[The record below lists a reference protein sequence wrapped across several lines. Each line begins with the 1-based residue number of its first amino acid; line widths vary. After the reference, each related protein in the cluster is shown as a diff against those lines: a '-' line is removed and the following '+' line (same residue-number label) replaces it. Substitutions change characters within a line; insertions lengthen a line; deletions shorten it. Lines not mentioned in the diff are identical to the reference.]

1 MPDIEIDKLQI
12 EVSASSE
19 DATKK
24 IRSLASAFRSLKK
37 SLSENGAVSTMA
49 NALESLSFSVGDAK
63 NIAEM
68 AKSIKDVGRQ
78 EKKVGNVADYLLG
91 ISKMDFS
98 NLTSASNVIGE
109 LAEIATAVRSVTR
122 ERSITQ
128 IPQAQNA
135 EPSDAGEEEERTNET
150 IIEQISLWSQ
160 LKSKL
165 QSLSSE
171 NKTTARTFDR
181 LREKMNFTN
190 SAASRLLSSFKRI
203 LYYRMIRSVIRGIT
217 SGIKEGIQNLSAYSR
232 LVGTDFHRSLDA
244 IATDALYIKNSFA
257 SAAAPLI
264 SSVKPAIDAIADA
277 AHNALNLVAQ
287 LMAALSGQSTYSK
300 AVKSATKYGDAV
312 AKAASATKKF
322 LLGID
327 ELNIFDAN
335 KGGSSKDTLDY
346 SSMFEETE
354 IESRF
359 KAIADKFAE
368 VKKIIQEHIDD
379 IELIVASGS
388 LAIGALLLL
397 TGANI
402 PLGLGAIAFGA
413 GLIWK
418 KIVPSWGGTEKD
430 IKTVLANIELA
441 VSGALLGVGAI
452 LALSGANIPLGIGM
466 MATGALI
473 GAGGIA
479 LKWSEISENIKKTI
493 SEIELVVGGAFLGL
507 GAVLAFSGANI
518 PLGIGLMAAGAVMVA
533 SGAALQ
539 WEQLKNNISSVLEA
553 IALTVGG
560 SMLALGAIL
569 AISGVNIPLG
579 VGLMAAG
586 AIMIASP
593 LMIQWEVLKNNIDV
607 VLQGIELIVGSS
619 LLALGAILAISG
631 VNIPLGIGLMALGAL
646 SIATAGKT
654 DWGIVKKNVV
664 SVISAIS
671 AILGGSLTVLGVL
684 LILSGAGIGLGLAVL
699 AAGLATS
706 FAAWKIDENPITDF
720 VRRMANNIIAII
732 NKVIDAIN
740 NMFHI
745 SFGGLT
751 LLGEQVIPAFDVRL
765 ANIPH
770 VPSFASGGFPEDGLF
785 YANHGEL
792 VGQFSN
798 GRTAVA
804 NNKQIVDGIENG
816 VRDANQELVSVV
828 SAGFSQIINAI
839 ERGGNN
845 GGDLDMFA
853 NAFYPV
859 MQGVSARRG
868 LEI

>member
-1 MPDIEIDKLQI
+1 MPDIDIDKLQI

-109 LAEIATAVRSVTR
+109 LAEIATSVRSVTR
-122 ERSITQ
+122 VPQTQ
-128 IPQAQNA
+128 NT
-135 EPSDAGEEEERTNET
+135 EPSDAGEEEVGKTSET
-150 IIEQISLWSQ
+150 LKNQISLWRDLRGWMQNYSVESEETRNALERLRDGVRFTNGNLSQ
-160 LKSKL
+160 F
-165 QSLSSE
+165 LSS
-171 NKTTARTFDR
+171 
-181 LREKMNFTN
+181 L
-190 SAASRLLSSFKRI
+190 KRI
-203 LYYRMIRSVIRGIT
+203 MLYRAIRSIIKGIT
-217 SGIKEGIQNLSAYSR
+217 SSVKEGIQNLSAYSR

-257 SAAAPLI
+257 SAVAPLV

-277 AHNALNLVAQ
+277 AHNALNWVAQ

-335 KGGSSKDTLDY
+335 KSGGSKETPDY

-354 IESRF
+354 LESRF

-368 VKKIIQEHIDD
+368 VKRVIKEHIDD
-379 IELIVASGS
+379 IEFIVATSS
-388 LAIGALLLL
+388 LAVGALLLL

-402 PLGLGAIAFGA
+402 PLGLGAIALGA

-418 KIVPSWGGTEKD
+418 KIVPSWGGTEKN
-430 IKTVLANIELA
+430 IKTVLANIEFA

-466 MATGALI
+466 MATGALM
-473 GAGGIA
+473 GAGGAA
-479 LKWSEISENIKKTI
+479 LKWGELSDSVKNAI
-493 SEIELVVGGAFLGL
+493 SEIELAVGGAFLGL
-507 GAVLAFSGANI
+507 GAVLAFSGVNI
-518 PLGIGLMAAGAVMVA
+518 PLGIGLMASGAVMVA
-533 SGAALQ
+533 SGAALR
-539 WEQLKNNISSVLEA
+539 WNELKNSIASILQT
-553 IALTVGG
+553 IALVVGG
-560 SMLALGAIL
+560 
-569 AISGVNIPLG
+569 
-579 VGLMAAG
+579 
-586 AIMIASP
+586 AS
-593 LMIQWEVLKNNIDV
+593 
-607 VLQGIELIVGSS
+607 
-619 LLALGAILAISG
+619 LALGAILAISG
-631 VNIPLGIGLMALGAL
+631 VNIPLGIGLMAAGAIAVVSGATTDWDGVKRKIATVLSEIAGILGA
-646 SIATAGKT
+646 
-654 DWGIVKKNVV
+654 
-664 SVISAIS
+664 
-671 AILGGSLTVLGVL
+671 SLTVLGVL

-706 FAAWKIDENPITDF
+706 FAAWKLDDNPITRF
-720 VRRMANNIIAII
+720 VRKMANNVIAII
-732 NKVIDAIN
+732 NRVIDAIN
-740 NMFHI
+740 EMFHI
-745 SFGGLT
+745 SFKGLSI
-751 LLGEQVIPAFDVRL
+751 LGKEIIPPFNVRL
-765 ANIPH
+765 ANIPN
-770 VPSFASGGFPEDGLF
+770 VPTFATGGFPEDGLF
-785 YANHGEL
+785 FANQNEL

-804 NNKQIVDGIENG
+804 NNEQIFEGIRAG
-816 VRDANQELVSVV
+816 VSDANEDLITVV
-828 SAGFSQIINAI
+828 ASGFSQIIRAI
-839 ERGGNN
+839 EDN
-845 GGDLDMFA
+845 GSGSYDLDGAARML
-853 NAFYPV
+853 YPYIKN
-859 MQGVSARRG
+859 MQT
-868 LEI
+868 LEGASFV

>member
-1 MPDIEIDKLQI
+1 MPDIDIDKLQI

-109 LAEIATAVRSVTR
+109 LAEIATSVRSVTR
-122 ERSITQ
+122 VPQTQ
-128 IPQAQNA
+128 NK
-135 EPSDAGEEEERTNET
+135 EPSDAGEEEAERTSATLRN
-150 IIEQISLWSQ
+150 QISLWRDLRGWMQNYSVESEETRKSLERLRNGVRFTNGNLSQ
-160 LKSKL
+160 F
-165 QSLSSE
+165 LSS
-171 NKTTARTFDR
+171 
-181 LREKMNFTN
+181 L
-190 SAASRLLSSFKRI
+190 KRI
-203 LYYRMIRSVIRGIT
+203 MLYRAIRSIIKGIT
-217 SGIKEGIQNLSAYSR
+217 SSVKEGIQNLSSYSR

-257 SAAAPLI
+257 SAVAPLV
-264 SSVKPAIDAIADA
+264 SAVKPAIDAIADA
-277 AHNALNLVAQ
+277 AHNALNWVAQ

-335 KGGSSKDTLDY
+335 KGGSSKETPDY

-354 IESRF
+354 LESRF
-359 KAIADKFAE
+359 KAIADKFSE
-368 VKKIIQEHIDD
+368 VKRVIKEHIDD
-379 IELIVASGS
+379 IELIVATGS

-402 PLGLGAIAFGA
+402 PLGLGAIALGA

-418 KIVPSWGGTEKD
+418 KIVPSWGGTEKN

-466 MATGALI
+466 MATGALM
-473 GAGGIA
+473 GAGGAA
-479 LKWSEISENIKKTI
+479 LKWNELSDNVKKTI
-493 SEIELVVGGAFLGL
+493 SEIELAVGGAFLGL
-507 GAVLAFSGANI
+507 GAVLAFSGVNI
-518 PLGIGLMAAGAVMVA
+518 PLGIGLMASGAIMVA
-533 SGAALQ
+533 SGAALR
-539 WEQLKNNISSVLEA
+539 WNELKNSIASILQT
-553 IALTVGG
+553 IALVVGG
-560 SMLALGAIL
+560 
-569 AISGVNIPLG
+569 
-579 VGLMAAG
+579 
-586 AIMIASP
+586 AS
-593 LMIQWEVLKNNIDV
+593 
-607 VLQGIELIVGSS
+607 
-619 LLALGAILAISG
+619 LALGAILAISG
-631 VNIPLGIGLMALGAL
+631 VNIPLGIGLMAAGAIAVASGATTDWDSVKRKIATVLAGIAGILGA
-646 SIATAGKT
+646 
-654 DWGIVKKNVV
+654 
-664 SVISAIS
+664 
-671 AILGGSLTVLGVL
+671 SLTVLGVL

-706 FAAWKIDENPITDF
+706 FAAWKLDDNPITRF
-720 VRRMANNIIAII
+720 VRKMANSVIAII
-732 NKVIDAIN
+732 NRVIDAIN
-740 NMFHI
+740 KMFHI
-745 SFGGLT
+745 SFNGLT
-751 LLGEQVIPAFDVRL
+751 LLGKQIIPAFNVRL
-765 ANIPH
+765 VNIPH
-770 VPSFASGGFPEDGLF
+770 VPTFATGGFPEDGLF
-785 YANHGEL
+785 FANRNEL

-804 NNKQIVDGIENG
+804 NNEQITDGIADAVYNAFMSAFSATGSNDNRPIEIYLDGKQIATSTTKYQRQYARATG
-816 VRDANQELVSVV
+816 V
-828 SAGFSQIINAI
+828 
-839 ERGGNN
+839 
-845 GGDLDMFA
+845 
-853 NAFYPV
+853 
-859 MQGVSARRG
+859 
-868 LEI
+868 

>member
-1 MPDIEIDKLQI
+1 MPDIDIDKLQI

-109 LAEIATAVRSVTR
+109 LAEIATSVRSVT
-122 ERSITQ
+122 SVPQTQ
-128 IPQAQNA
+128 NK
-135 EPSDAGEEEERTNET
+135 EPSDAGEEEAERTSET
-150 IIEQISLWSQ
+150 LRNQISLWRDLRGWMQNYSVESEETK
-160 LKSKL
+160 KSL
-165 QSLSSE
+165 ERLRNGVRFTNGNLSRFLSS
-171 NKTTARTFDR
+171 
-181 LREKMNFTN
+181 L
-190 SAASRLLSSFKRI
+190 KRI
-203 LYYRMIRSVIRGIT
+203 MLYRAIRSIIKGIT
-217 SGIKEGIQNLSAYSR
+217 DSVKEGIQNLSAYSR

-257 SAAAPLI
+257 SAVAPLV

-277 AHNALNLVAQ
+277 AHNALNWVAQ

-327 ELNIFDAN
+327 ELNIFDSN
-335 KGGSSKDTLDY
+335 KGGSSKETPDY

-354 IESRF
+354 LESRF

-368 VKKIIQEHIDD
+368 VKRVIQEHIND
-379 IELIVASGS
+379 IELIVATSS

-402 PLGLGAIAFGA
+402 PLGLGAIALGA

-466 MATGALI
+466 MATGALM
-473 GAGGIA
+473 GAGGAA
-479 LKWSEISENIKKTI
+479 LKWNELSDNVKKTI
-493 SEIELVVGGAFLGL
+493 SEIELAVGGAFLGL
-507 GAVLAFSGANI
+507 GAVLAFSGVNI
-518 PLGIGLMAAGAVMVA
+518 PLGIGLMASGAIMVA
-533 SGAALQ
+533 SGAALR
-539 WEQLKNNISSVLEA
+539 WNELKNSIASILQT
-553 IALTVGG
+553 IALVVGG
-560 SMLALGAIL
+560 
-569 AISGVNIPLG
+569 
-579 VGLMAAG
+579 
-586 AIMIASP
+586 AS
-593 LMIQWEVLKNNIDV
+593 
-607 VLQGIELIVGSS
+607 
-619 LLALGAILAISG
+619 LALGAILAISG
-631 VNIPLGIGLMALGAL
+631 VNIPLGIGLMAAGAIAVA
-646 SIATAGKT
+646 SGATTDWDSVKRKIATVLAGIA
-654 DWGIVKKNVV
+654 GIVG
-664 SVISAIS
+664 A
-671 AILGGSLTVLGVL
+671 SLTVLGVL

-706 FAAWKIDENPITDF
+706 FAAWKLDDNPITRF
-720 VRRMANNIIAII
+720 VRKMANSVIAII
-732 NKVIDAIN
+732 NRVIDAIN
-740 NMFHI
+740 KMFHI
-745 SFGGLT
+745 SFNGLT
-751 LLGEQVIPAFDVRL
+751 LLGKQIIPAFNVRL
-765 ANIPH
+765 VNIPH
-770 VPSFASGGFPEDGLF
+770 VPTFATGGFPEDGLF
-785 YANHGEL
+785 FANRNEL

-798 GRTAVA
+798 GHTAVA
-804 NNKQIVDGIENG
+804 NNEQITDGIADAVYNAFMSAFSATGSNDDRPIEIYLDGKQIATSTTKYQRQYARATG
-816 VRDANQELVSVV
+816 V
-828 SAGFSQIINAI
+828 
-839 ERGGNN
+839 
-845 GGDLDMFA
+845 
-853 NAFYPV
+853 
-859 MQGVSARRG
+859 
-868 LEI
+868 

>member
-1 MPDIEIDKLQI
+1 MPDINIDKLQI

-91 ISKMDFS
+91 ISKIDFS

-109 LAEIATAVRSVTR
+109 LAEIATSVRSVTR
-122 ERSITQ
+122 VPQTQ
-128 IPQAQNA
+128 NTK
-135 EPSDAGEEEERTNET
+135 PSDAGEEEAERTNET
-150 IIEQISLWSQ
+150 LKNQISLWRDLRGWMQNYSAESEETGKSLERLRDGVRFTNGNLSQ
-160 LKSKL
+160 F
-165 QSLSSE
+165 LSS
-171 NKTTARTFDR
+171 
-181 LREKMNFTN
+181 L
-190 SAASRLLSSFKRI
+190 KRI
-203 LYYRMIRSVIRGIT
+203 MLYRAIRSIIKGIT
-217 SGIKEGIQNLSAYSR
+217 SSVREGIQNLSAYSR

-257 SAAAPLI
+257 SAVAPLI

-277 AHNALNLVAQ
+277 AHNALNWVAQ

-300 AVKSATKYGDAV
+300 AVKSAAKYGDAV

-327 ELNIFDAN
+327 ELNVIDAN
-335 KGGSSKDTLDY
+335 KGGGSKETPDY

-354 IESRF
+354 LESRF

-368 VKKIIQEHIDD
+368 VKKVIQEHIDD
-379 IELIVASGS
+379 IELIVATGS

-466 MATGALI
+466 MATGALM
-473 GAGGIA
+473 GASGAA
-479 LKWSEISENIKKTI
+479 LKWRELSDNVKKTI
-493 SEIELVVGGAFLGL
+493 SEIELAVGGAFLGL
-507 GAVLAFSGANI
+507 GAVLAFSGVNI
-518 PLGIGLMAAGAVMVA
+518 PLGIGLMATGAIMVA
-533 SGAALQ
+533 SGSALR
-539 WEQLKNNISSVLEA
+539 WNELKKSIASILQT
-553 IALTVGG
+553 IALVVGG
-560 SMLALGAIL
+560 
-569 AISGVNIPLG
+569 
-579 VGLMAAG
+579 
-586 AIMIASP
+586 AS
-593 LMIQWEVLKNNIDV
+593 
-607 VLQGIELIVGSS
+607 
-619 LLALGAILAISG
+619 LALGAILAISG
-631 VNIPLGIGLMALGAL
+631 VNIPLGIGLMAAGAIAIAAPAAIDWDSAKRKIATVLSGIAGILGA
-646 SIATAGKT
+646 
-654 DWGIVKKNVV
+654 
-664 SVISAIS
+664 
-671 AILGGSLTVLGVL
+671 SLTVLGVL

-706 FAAWKIDENPITDF
+706 FAAWKLDDNPITRF
-720 VRRMANNIIAII
+720 VREMANNVIAII
-732 NKVIDAIN
+732 NRVIDAIN
-740 NMFHI
+740 EMFHI
-745 SFGGLT
+745 SFSGLT
-751 LLGEQVIPAFDVRL
+751 LLGEQIIPAFDVRL
-765 ANIPH
+765 VNISH
-770 VPSFASGGFPEDGLF
+770 VPTFATGGFPEDGLF
-785 YANHGEL
+785 YANHNEL
-792 VGQFSN
+792 VGRFSN

-804 NNKQIVDGIENG
+804 NNEQIVQGISIG
-816 VRDANQELVSVV
+816 V
-828 SAGFSQIINAI
+828 
-839 ERGGNN
+839 
-845 GGDLDMFA
+845 A
-853 NAFYPV
+853 NANE
-859 MQGVSARRG
+859 QQNALLREQNELLTAILAKTGVTIDGKTLMNSVERAQRNRG
-868 LEI
+868 ANIMAGGVFA